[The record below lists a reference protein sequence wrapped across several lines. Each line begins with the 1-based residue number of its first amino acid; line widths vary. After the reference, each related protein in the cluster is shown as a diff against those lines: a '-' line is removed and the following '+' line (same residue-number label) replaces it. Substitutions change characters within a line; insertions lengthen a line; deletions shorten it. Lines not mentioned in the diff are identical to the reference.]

1 LTRTEEVF
9 HVLFI
14 FGAIMNK
21 TKTIDSMVKISDDNC
36 DFIEEDED
44 TEEVKSQ
51 EEPAPEPSAVPPQQ
65 EEQNKEQKKD
75 LVSMLMGEQPES
87 RILMLHAELDE
98 ERSMEII
105 STFIG
110 LTELVKPKKGLKE
123 GELPYDPITFYIS
136 TYGGSADEM
145 FGIYDMMNI
154 VKKKCIIKTV
164 GMGKV
169 MSAGTLLLAAGTKGH
184 RKIGKN
190 CRVMLHQVSAAA
202 VGPLFNMT
210 TELSAIQKLQD
221 QYIEIMASCT
231 NLSKR
236 KLKSLLNERVNVY
249 LTAEEA
255 IEYGIADL
263 IV

>member
-1 LTRTEEVF
+1 MTIE
-9 HVLFI
+9 
-14 FGAIMNK
+14 
-21 TKTIDSMVKISDDNC
+21 KTIDEMVQISGDNC
-36 DFIEEDED
+36 DLTEEDEV
-44 TEEVKSQ
+44 TEETQPQKNEDPMAPPEQVDAKQ
-51 EEPAPEPSAVPPQQ
+51 EG
-65 EEQNKEQKKD
+65 KD
-75 LVSMLMGEQPES
+75 LMSMLMGEQPES

-98 ERSMEII
+98 EKSGEII

-110 LTELVKPKKGLKE
+110 LTQLVKPKLNVKE
-123 GELPYDPITFYIS
+123 GDYAYDPIKFYIS

-145 FGIYDMMNI
+145 FGIYDIMTQA
-154 VKKKCIIKTV
+154 KEKCIIETI
-164 GMGKV
+164 GIGKV

-210 TELSAIQKLQD
+210 TELSAIQNLQD
-221 QYIEIMASCT
+221 QYIKIMAACT

-255 IEYGIADL
+255 IEYGIADE